1 MYIMASSS
9 GMSSLLDRFRFEQ
22 KPKKRI
28 TSSSGDIDDTH
39 SQTTAKHGRTTGR
52 PATPES
58 QVITCIPETPTS
70 EMPEFIESGSPVFP
84 SSLAKKNIAKTS
96 QRSLASKA
104 ISSLYSPGATK
115 SPTFGKYKQL
125 SNGHMKSERRQDRN
139 RHIRFTD
146 SESDSE
152 DGDTQE
158 TAGSSR
164 RVTKSG
170 DKTMSDDDSD
180 STHITNAETQ
190 DSLETV
196 TYSYEDHSEEG
207 SQRRAGGLKRK
218 LSEMS
223 SANEGGDEEEDGDG
237 GGRGSQK
244 ERDDAMEQLR
254 ICFPQKSNKVL
265 RQTLESMNWNINQAA
280 NALMADE
287 GSSPPRRKARTSPES
302 AKQNGIV
309 EPNKKHSHYKGASDG
324 WLQKPSTSSK
334 NLQLS
339 KKKGRETSSSSDDEE
354 EDEVQEVTTEKKS
367 GQAKKVYR
375 RIRTFSSDGTEDISP
390 EKKSKPWQRI
400 RVISDDSVD
409 HERSDDERRPAS
421 PDGCHGDEAGGTEK
435 RSPDVTGGPAKFY
448 GGGRKPVRK
457 VWCGFLP
464 KEKQEAGKSAGKKQQ
479 MKKTSNSWQPKLAAN
494 SWQPKP
500 TPKAKRRNYSDS
512 EDEAESG
519 GSESDYEEEEVEVTE
534 EFRAQVVSFINDATV
549 EELCSI
555 DGCSKVKANRIC
567 SMRPFTSFTDVL
579 ERLDDYKGLG
589 THIVWNCEAVFEE
602 RSVMEDLLSRCVGI
616 SERIQKMVTAVI
628 SSNRD
633 DAGGQSPDVS
643 VEGQITRQPYLLN
656 DSMTLKPYQLVGLN
670 WLKLMHAQAVNG
682 ILADEMGLGKT
693 IQVISFL
700 AHLLEEGNK
709 GPHLVVAPSSTVD
722 NWARELNT
730 WCPALEVILYH
741 GSQEDRHEIRDEL
754 LYGESS
760 CNVIVTSYN
769 LCTSCSDDRSLF
781 RKLPLQYA
789 IFDEGHMLKNMKS
802 QRYIHLMKFKAER
815 RLLLTGTPLQNNL
828 PELISLLAFTLP
840 NLIGG
845 KAERL
850 QKVFCMKKQK
860 TENLHEQSSY
870 EMERI
875 DHAKKI
881 MTPFVLRRVKAD
893 VLKQLPKK
901 LELVEHSAMTEEQAR
916 GYADLVSTLSR
927 SLKSSESK
935 MSAGKLSSAMME
947 LRKQA
952 NHPLLIRRRYD
963 DGKLR
968 KMAKLMLK
976 EPTHY
981 DANEDYIFEDM
992 QVMNDYEL
1000 HRLCHEYAVISEY
1013 RLDKETILD
1022 SGKFRYLD
1030 KLLPELKQKGTR
1042 VLLFSQFV
1050 IVLDIV
1056 EDYLKMRGHK
1066 FLRMDGQTQVSE
1078 RGPLIDK
1085 FNTDDS
1091 VFIFMLSTR
1100 AGGVGIN
1107 LTAASYVV
1115 LHDIDFNPYND
1126 KQAEDRCHRVGQ
1138 TRDVTVTRLVS
1149 RNTIEEGMLSCA
1161 NYKLKLERQMTSGK
1175 TAGPGEDEE
1184 KDIAKL
1190 LKEALDL

>member
-1 MYIMASSS
+1 MASSS

-28 TSSSGDIDDTH
+28 TSSSGDTDD
-39 SQTTAKHGRTTGR
+39 SQTRAKHGGTTVR

-58 QVITCIPETPTS
+58 QGAFYRPPSSNLEYLEELELSLSRVPKNASVWILGDFNLPHVDWESAVFKPGGQYPAVSRKVIDIMNDNNLQQLVKDPTRAENILDLCFTNHPASAESVKVDHGISDHDMVIIEAVLKPKVNRPPKRKVYIYKKANFEEINRDMEDFNKSLTHDRISSSSMEELYTDFKTALQSSVQRHIPSKMTSSRFSYPWIDRSLKRDYRKKKRLYNKAKRSQSPTDQEAFKKLRRSIDRRTRKAYKNYLRDVIGASLRTENPKPFWKFIKAKRQEVSGIPPLKVRGNIIPGAMEKAEAFNEYFCSVFTDEDDNIPDLDVITCIPETPTS
-70 EMPEFIESGSPVFP
+70 ELPEFIESGSPVFP
-84 SSLAKKNIAKTS
+84 SSWAKKNIAKTS
-96 QRSLASKA
+96 QRSLASEA
-104 ISSLYSPGATK
+104 ISSLYSTGTTK

-152 DGDTQE
+152 DGDTEE

-164 RVTKSG
+164 RVTKSS

-180 STHITNAETQ
+180 PTHITNAETQ

-196 TYSYEDHSEEG
+196 AYSYEDHSEEG

-223 SANEGGDEEEDGDG
+223 STNEGEDEEEEDADG
-237 GGRGSQK
+237 GGKERQK

-265 RQTLESMNWNINQAA
+265 RQTLESMDWNINQAA

-287 GSSPPRRKARTSPES
+287 GSSPPRRKVRTSPES
-302 AKQNGIV
+302 TKQNGVV
-309 EPNKKHSHYKGASDG
+309 EPNKKHSSYQGAFDG
-324 WLQKPSTSSK
+324 WLQKPSTSTK
-334 NLQLS
+334 NFQLS

-367 GQAKKVYR
+367 GQAKRVYR

-409 HERSDDERRPAS
+409 HDHSGDERPAS
-421 PDGCHGDEAGGTEK
+421 PDGCHGNEAGGTQK
-435 RSPDVTGGPAKFY
+435 RSPMKRVQRIRTLSGDGDEKNDDHDEEEEKEEEEAKGRSGPHKDLTGGPAKFY

-464 KEKQEAGKSAGKKQQ
+464 KEKQEASKSAGKKQQ
-479 MKKTSNSWQPKLAAN
+479 TKKTSNSWQPKLAVN
-494 SWQPKP
+494 SWRPKP

-633 DAGGQSPDVS
+633 DVGGQSPDVS

-693 IQVISFL
+693 IQVIAFL

-730 WCPALEVILYH
+730 WCPALEVILYY

-769 LCTSCSDDRSLF
+769 LCSSCSDDRSLF

-802 QRYIHLMKFKAER
+802 QRYIHLMKFK
-815 RLLLTGTPLQNNL
+815 
-828 PELISLLAFTLP
+828 
-840 NLIGG
+840 
-845 KAERL
+845 
-850 QKVFCMKKQK
+850 
-860 TENLHEQSSY
+860 
-870 EMERI
+870 
-875 DHAKKI
+875 
-881 MTPFVLRRVKAD
+881 
-893 VLKQLPKK
+893 
-901 LELVEHSAMTEEQAR
+901 
-916 GYADLVSTLSR
+916 
-927 SLKSSESK
+927 
-935 MSAGKLSSAMME
+935 
-947 LRKQA
+947 
-952 NHPLLIRRRYD
+952 
-963 DGKLR
+963 
-968 KMAKLMLK
+968 
-976 EPTHY
+976 
-981 DANEDYIFEDM
+981 
-992 QVMNDYEL
+992 
-1000 HRLCHEYAVISEY
+1000 
-1013 RLDKETILD
+1013 
-1022 SGKFRYLD
+1022 
-1030 KLLPELKQKGTR
+1030 
-1042 VLLFSQFV
+1042 
-1050 IVLDIV
+1050 
-1056 EDYLKMRGHK
+1056 
-1066 FLRMDGQTQVSE
+1066 
-1078 RGPLIDK
+1078 
-1085 FNTDDS
+1085 
-1091 VFIFMLSTR
+1091 
-1100 AGGVGIN
+1100 
-1107 LTAASYVV
+1107 
-1115 LHDIDFNPYND
+1115 
-1126 KQAEDRCHRVGQ
+1126 
-1138 TRDVTVTRLVS
+1138 
-1149 RNTIEEGMLSCA
+1149 
-1161 NYKLKLERQMTSGK
+1161 
-1175 TAGPGEDEE
+1175 
-1184 KDIAKL
+1184 
-1190 LKEALDL
+1190 